1 MEVWLPRRLSSPLQI
16 PFLKRPMKKPKL
28 PAYLCG
34 NGRSDAPNQ
43 VNNVCVFPGIF
54 RGALA
59 VRASAITEEMKV
71 AAVHAIAGLIPEDE
85 LREDYVVPGA
95 FDRRIVPAIAGAV
108 AKVAMSAGIARLK
121 REVQDI
127 EKEAAERVLHNWN
140 A

>member
-1 MEVWLPRRLSSPLQI
+1 M
-16 PFLKRPMKKPKL
+16 
-28 PAYLCG
+28 AG
-34 NGRSDAPNQ
+34 TGRSDAPNQ

>member
-1 MEVWLPRRLSSPLQI
+1 MRLLLPDDRYFLLIEVFRLLILQSS
-16 PFLKRPMKKPKL
+16 
-28 PAYLCG
+28 
-34 NGRSDAPNQ
+34 
-43 VNNVCVFPGIF
+43 VFPGIF

-85 LREDYVVPGA
+85 LREDFVVPGA